1 MSTSIVSSRR
11 IVQSAR
17 LPVWKATACGLLA
30 HLALIIVVL
39 APSVAAAASLGLD
52 ASWPGQADTE
62 IGMLPAP
69 TQNALCV
76 SDAYP
81 TLAAGFLA
89 GPAPFTGHML
99 HLATTDN
106 YGVWPESGNLD
117 EANQI
122 PIQGFFG
129 GILPGANWSA
139 GYPELLYDATG
150 GQDGFSRFIMVAS
163 AISTTQPPR
172 SWIMV
177 GASAIGAGNI
187 ADCVYAF
194 EVNEGTSTIYA
205 AEAPHVG
212 LTKDSLVLTADM
224 FDFANGSIGNFKYAK
239 LWVIPKSRVY
249 NIPHQT
255 CFPKPVPFEISWSQ
269 GLQNP
274 DGSFARSV
282 VPAKSYDTG
291 SHSTYLVSASRK
303 GGNSLTLWRVNT
315 KKSLL
320 FPGFAG
326 QSLPTMPY
334 SRPPPAPQAR
344 TQSVPSPPPIATG
357 DARLVNAVYQPN
369 SGLWTVHTTA
379 CPWNPGLS
387 CFKWYEI
394 NPVSGAVMQDSVF
407 GYNVD
412 SVFAPAVAVSRNAAV
427 FAFNS
432 SSPNHF
438 VDVDF
443 VGRYAGDPTNTLGQS
458 FRLKQGIDV
467 YTRGAPAAH
476 SGADTDPDDDNR
488 FWVVGAWASGNVGGQ
503 DATCPN
509 RTVNHDWTTEVGNLS
524 FK

>member
-1 MSTSIVSSRR
+1 MSTSIDSSRR

-17 LPVWKATACGLLA
+17 LPVWKATARGLLA

-39 APSVAAAASLGLD
+39 APNVAAAASLGLD

-89 GPAPFTGHML
+89 GPAPFTGHKL
-99 HLATTDN
+99 HLATTNN

-122 PIQGFFG
+122 PIQGFFD
-129 GILPGANWSA
+129 GILPGTNWSS

-177 GASAIGAGNI
+177 GASAVGAGDI

-194 EVNEGTSTIYA
+194 EVNEGTSSIYA

-239 LWVIPKSRVY
+239 LWVIPKSRIY

-282 VPAKSYDTG
+282 VPAKSYDTA

-334 SRPPPAPQAR
+334 SRPPPASQAG
-344 TQSVPSPPPIATG
+344 TQSVPSPPQIAIK

-379 CPWNPGLS
+379 CPWNAGLS

-394 NPVSGAVMQDSVF
+394 NPVSGAVMQDSFF
-407 GYNVD
+407 GYDNAW
-412 SVFAPAVAVSRNAAV
+412 VFAPAVAVSRNAAV
-427 FAFNS
+427 FAFS
-432 SSPNHF
+432 SSSSNYF
-438 VDVDF
+438 VDVQA
-443 VGRYAGDPTNTLGQS
+443 VGRYTGDPANTLGQS
-458 FRLKQGIDV
+458 LLLKEGVDV
-467 YTRGAPAAH
+467 YTRGGPPATH
-476 SGADTDPDDDNR
+476 SGA
-488 FWVVGAWASGNVGGQ
+488 
-503 DATCPN
+503 N
-509 RTVNHDWTTEVGNLS
+509 RTVNHDWATQVGNLS